1 MRSEKALRRV
11 GQSHLCFC
19 WECSPWSDLSL
30 SLQWGTPNSC
40 SSPCSEGSWPWP
52 WVAGLVCTVKV
63 DKAIAALVR
72 KILLQQEP
80 RVAVM
85 CHLPALQRSSFSFPM
100 GSGDAG
106 EANNTHAVASA
117 LQICCCRP
125 CICTSSR
132 QGSVQ
137 LACVFGRLFPDA
149 CKMPFF
155 FSKSPSSTTLSGRAD
170 PWHPESPYG
179 SITFLPA

>member
-85 CHLPALQRSSFSFPM
+85 SPPSPTEKQLLLSHGKWGCWGGQQHPRCGFCLANLLLQALYLHIFQARLCPAGMCIWKTFP
-100 GSGDAG
+100 
-106 EANNTHAVASA
+106 
-117 LQICCCRP
+117 
-125 CICTSSR
+125 
-132 QGSVQ
+132 
-137 LACVFGRLFPDA
+137 
-149 CKMPFF
+149 
-155 FSKSPSSTTLSGRAD
+155 
-170 PWHPESPYG
+170 
-179 SITFLPA
+179 